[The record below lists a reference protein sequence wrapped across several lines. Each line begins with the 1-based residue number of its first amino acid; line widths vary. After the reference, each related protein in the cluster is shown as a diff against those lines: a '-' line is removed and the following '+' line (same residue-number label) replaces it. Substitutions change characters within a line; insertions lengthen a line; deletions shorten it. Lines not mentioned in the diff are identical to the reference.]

1 MNNIWANR
9 LIAGTKNWDEVPA
22 SRKDGVKAVLAERV
36 AKGIITAGDYTE
48 ITGAAYPAVE
58 VSG

>member
-36 AKGIITAGDYTE
+36 AKGIITAGDYAE
-48 ITGAAYPAVE
+48 ITGEDYPA
-58 VSG
+58 